1 MQPATI
7 AKAITAFLTSFI
19 ALLAAMGWSSAA
31 GWATPGLLEAAGALI
46 GALITGYMTWAVPN
60 KPQA

>member
-19 ALLAAMGWSSAA
+19 ALLAAMGYSSVS
-31 GWATPGLLEAAGALI
+31 GWATPGLVEAVGALI
-46 GALITGYMTWAVPN
+46 GALITGWMTWAVPN
-60 KPQA
+60 KPAP